1 LERKVLKVKVQDKV
15 LNQFQDIFKDYF
27 EPKVLKE
34 IKIKLNKEIFPQK
47 GSKRQREIFDRL
59 YFSEKIRIL
68 FDYVIS
74 LGQKYLDTAKIV
86 DMLFT
91 LSKTAISQGEFTI
104 ANDLCTHLLSLT
116 KGEPQYKNIRSNALL
131 LIGEIN
137 SRQAYWAQ
145 SFDYLK
151 KAKAEFIRQ
160 NDLIGLA
167 NCENLL
173 GTIYGELG
181 EVKKAEKYFQS
192 AFYYLDEKRDKVT
205 IAGIE
210 TNLGIINNISG
221 KLDIAF
227 SFFKRSLLRFELLGD
242 FRRVAELRHNLGMNY
257 TKKQNFNKAINEFD
271 RSINLSLKY
280 RYLPTLAISLL
291 SKSYICVEQNEYDLA
306 TAYANKGMEISH
318 RINDK
323 LSIADIYKIN
333 GIIRRKQ
340 KNYFEAENYF
350 LSSLR
355 INKDLNNK
363 LNFAETSFELG
374 LLYKDMNNSKEANVH
389 FNNAKTYYKSIGADE
404 EVVRINSYL

>member
-1 LERKVLKVKVQDKV
+1 LK
-15 LNQFQDIFKDYF
+15 
-27 EPKVLKE
+27 
-34 IKIKLNKEIFPQK
+34 
-47 GSKRQREIFDRL
+47 SREIFSRL
-59 YFSEKIRIL
+59 YFSEKIRTL
-68 FDYVIS
+68 FDYIVS
-74 LGQKYLDTAKIV
+74 LGYKYLENVKIV

-91 LSKTAISQGEFTI
+91 LSKLAIAQGEFTI
-104 ANDLCTHLLSLT
+104 AYDLCTHLLSLT
-116 KGEPQYKNIRSNALL
+116 KGEPRFKNIHSNALL

-137 SRQAYWAQ
+137 SRQAEWVQ
-145 SFDYLK
+145 SFNFIK

-181 EVKKAEKYFQS
+181 EIKKAEKYFQS
-192 AFYYLDEKRDKVT
+192 AFNYLDEKRDKVI

-210 TNLGIINNISG
+210 TNLGVINNICG
-221 KLDIAF
+221 KLDLAF
-227 SFFKRSLLRFELLGD
+227 SFFKRSLLRYELLGD

-280 RYLPTLAISLL
+280 RYMPTLAISLL
-291 SKSYICVEQNEYDLA
+291 GKSFICVEQNEYDLA
-306 TAYANKGMEISH
+306 CAYVNKGMEVSH

-333 GIIRRKQ
+333 GIIKRKQ
-340 KNYFEAENYF
+340 KMYLEAENYF

-355 INKDLNNK
+355 INQDLNNK

-374 LLYKDMNNSKEANVH
+374 LLYKDMEKDKESKVH
-389 FNNAKTYYKSIGADE
+389 LRNAKDYYKNIGAE
-404 EVVRINSYL
+404 KEVEKINSCL